1 MAKTK
6 KERMGDIRG
15 RIQILAMGVA
25 TLPEK
30 DSDVATVDLTLMD
43 GTIETIPV
51 SPTRST
57 IHWALRDIE
66 LQLRDWE

>member
-1 MAKTK
+1 
-6 KERMGDIRG
+6 
-15 RIQILAMGVA
+15 
-25 TLPEK
+25 LPEK